1 MLHPPAFESLRNPI
15 MPSGTSTIVSI
26 LIFLF
31 IGTAALLVI
40 FQLVFLIRFK
50 HLQRRY
56 SKAILATK
64 AGVWEWFPQS
74 KKFYISSE
82 FFAQFGFGEEN
93 VPNNIQ
99 DWLAYLKKED
109 RPDFDEWSAAILTQ
123 QINQTTPQSLRFRV
137 DDINGES
144 QWLEMRG
151 SVTRWD
157 SRRRVQC
164 IVGTLEQVNHL
175 VATEKELISARENAR
190 RRELILSS
198 LLNNI
203 PDPVW
208 SKDQDGHYLDCN
220 DAFSTFNNLQR
231 DQVKGKTDQELNLDG
246 NGQYYQDRDNQ
257 ALQRGETLHEHC
269 WGTAADGSGQ
279 RLFEVYRVPIEEP
292 SLNFKGV
299 LGIAR
304 DITERN
310 SLISELKLFKS
321 FADNSAQ
328 GFGMATL
335 NGDMSYL
342 NKKMRDLLCVS
353 DDVPLKD
360 LNYLAFYPSKSQ
372 QFLTNT
378 VIPYVK
384 EHGVWEGELQAQSM
398 DGRVFE
404 TYETYFILRNDEGD
418 AISFGD
424 IMSDISDQKN
434 VSAQLENAKQAA
446 EQASQAKSNFL
457 ANMSHE
463 IRTPLNAIIGYAQ
476 LIREDMTLT
485 GVAKT
490 RFQAIEGA
498 GERLLALIN
507 DILDIA
513 RIESGRMVL
522 HCQKVSLRKEILQ
535 VVKLLQGQAQK
546 KGLQLSA
553 DLDMPAELLVWID
566 PVKFHQVLTNLVGN
580 AVKFTATGSVTV
592 TSHYEDDLLELVI
605 SDTGPGIDN
614 TQMDSLFTPFVQGE
628 AGQREGGTG
637 LGLALSHTLVKLMG
651 GSLAIQSPPSGGTRV
666 TVMMP
671 ISDMTEEVTL
681 EYSAFEAGS
690 HSRLSH
696 PISVLVAEDD
706 DWSRDILVS
715 LLEKAGCQIIEAEDG
730 EIAIERF
737 KKYRPEMVMTDIR
750 MPNKSGRDL
759 LKAIQDLDPDNKIP
773 VIAVTASTMTHELA
787 ELKKDGFWQVI
798 AKPYKVEEVY
808 EALVSHMDVRFV
820 PIFDD
825 HKEAALASS
834 LSKTAEC
841 QQAVM
846 ADQDW
851 QEIYRAAKSGDIN
864 KTNEVVQRLSE
875 QLPASQRRDIT
886 QALDTFD
893 LELVEQLIVDFHPD
907 VLLSGGDSSQL

>member
-1 MLHPPAFESLRNPI
+1 ML
-15 MPSGTSTIVSI
+15 SGTSTIFSL

-31 IGTAALLVI
+31 IATATVLIV
-40 FQLVFLIRFK
+40 FQLIFLIRFK

-82 FFAQFGFGEEN
+82 FFTQLGFGEEDT
-93 VPNNIQ
+93 PNTIQ
-99 DWLAYLKKED
+99 GWLACLKKED
-109 RPDFDEWSAAILTQ
+109 RLAFNEWTVTILTQ
-123 QINQTTPQSLRFRV
+123 QENQITPQFLRFRI
-137 DDINGES
+137 DDIHGES

-157 SRRRVQC
+157 GHRRVQC

-175 VATEKELISARENAR
+175 VDAENELISARETAR

-208 SKDQDGHYLDCN
+208 SKDQQGRYLDCN
-220 DAFSTFNNLQR
+220 DAFSQFNNLPR
-231 DQVKGKTDQELNLDG
+231 DEIKGKTDQELNLDD

-257 ALQRGETLHEHC
+257 ALQGGETLHEHC

-310 SLISELKLFKS
+310 ELIRELKLFKS

-342 NKKMRDLLCVS
+342 NKKMRDLLCIG
-353 DDVPLKD
+353 DDVPVKN
-360 LNYLAFYPSKSQ
+360 LNYLDFYSSNSR
-372 QFLTNT
+372 QFLANT

-384 EHGVWEGELQAQSM
+384 EHGVWEGELQAKSM
-398 DGRVFE
+398 DGRIFE
-404 TYETYFILRNDEGD
+404 TYETYFILRNDEGA

-424 IMSDISDQKN
+424 IMSDISEQKN
-434 VSAQLENAKQAA
+434 VSAQLENAKQVA

-476 LIREDMTLT
+476 LIREDMSLN

-498 GERLLALIN
+498 GGRLLALIN

-513 RIESGRMVL
+513 RIESGRMIL
-522 HCQKVSLRKEILQ
+522 HSQKVSLRKEIQQ
-535 VVKLLQGQAQK
+535 VIKLLQGQAQK
-546 KGLQLSA
+546 KGLQLIA
-553 DLDMPAELLVWID
+553 DLDMPAELWVWID

-580 AVKFTATGSVTV
+580 AVKFTTTGSVTV
-592 TSHYEDDLLELVI
+592 TGRYQDDLLELVV

-651 GSLAIQSPPSGGTRV
+651 GSLSIQSLPGAGTHV

-671 ISDMTEEVTL
+671 ISVMAEDVTL
-681 EYSAFEAGS
+681 EYPIYEAGS

-737 KKYRPEMVMTDIR
+737 KTYRPDMVMTDIR
-750 MPNKSGRDL
+750 MPNKSGQDL
-759 LKAIQDLDPDNKIP
+759 LKAIQALDPDGKVP

-808 EALVSHMDVRFV
+808 EALVTHMNVCFV

-825 HKEAALASS
+825 KKEAALASS
-834 LSKTAEC
+834 QPRKIASSSSAMTGL
-841 QQAVM
+841 
-846 ADQDW
+846 DW
-851 QEIYRAAKSGDIN
+851 QAIYWAAKSGDIN
-864 KTNEVVQRLSE
+864 KASE
-875 QLPASQRRDIT
+875 QLDLFSEKLSSEQRHDIA
-886 QALDTFD
+886 QAIDIFD
-893 LELVEQLIVDFHPD
+893 LELVEQLIVSFYPD
-907 VLLSGGDSSQL
+907 VLLTGDDPSRL

>member
-1 MLHPPAFESLRNPI
+1 MS
-15 MPSGTSTIVSI
+15 SGSSTIFSL

-31 IGTAALLVI
+31 IATATVLVI
-40 FQLVFLIRFK
+40 FQLAFLIRFK

-64 AGVWEWFPQS
+64 SGVWEWFPQS

-82 FFAQFGFGEEN
+82 FFAQLGFGEEDA
-93 VPNNIQ
+93 PNTLHG
-99 DWLAYLKKED
+99 WLAYLKKDD
-109 RPDFDEWSAAILTQ
+109 RSGFDKWTAAILTQ
-123 QINQTTPQSLRFRV
+123 QGNQVTPQSLRFRV
-137 DDINGES
+137 NDVKGES

-157 SRRRVQC
+157 SRSRVQC
-164 IVGTLEQVNHL
+164 VVGTLELVNHL
-175 VATEKELISARENAR
+175 VETEKELISAREHAR

-208 SKDQDGHYLDCN
+208 SKDENGCYLDCN
-220 DAFSTFNNLQR
+220 DAFSLFNNLGR
-231 DQVKGKTDQELNLDG
+231 EEVKGKTDQELNLDG
-246 NGQYYQDRDNQ
+246 NGQYYQDRDNA
-257 ALQRGETLHEHC
+257 ALQRSETLHEHC

-292 SLNFKGV
+292 SLSFKGV

-304 DITERN
+304 DITER
-310 SLISELKLFKS
+310 SELISELKLFKS

-342 NKKMRDLLCVS
+342 NKKMRDLLSVH

-360 LNYLAFYPSKSQ
+360 LNYLAFYPPTSQ

-384 EHGVWEGELQAQSM
+384 EHGVWEGELQAQGM

-404 TYETYFILRNDEGD
+404 TYETYFILRDDEGE

-424 IMSDISDQKN
+424 IMSDISEQKS
-434 VSAQLENAKQAA
+434 VSAQLESAKQAA

-476 LIREDMTLT
+476 LIREDMTLSDL
-485 GVAKT
+485 AQS

-513 RIESGRMVL
+513 RIESGRMIL
-522 HCQKVSLRKEILQ
+522 HCQKVSLRKEIQQ
-535 VVKLLQGQAQK
+535 VIKLLQGQAQK
-546 KGLQLSA
+546 KDIQLIA
-553 DLDMPAELLVWID
+553 DLDMPDELLVWID
-566 PVKFHQVLTNLVGN
+566 PVKFHQILTNLVGN
-580 AVKFTATGSVTV
+580 AVKFTQQGSVTV
-592 TSHYEDDLLELVI
+592 TGCYQDDLLELNV
-605 SDTGPGIDN
+605 SDTGPGIDK
-614 TQMDSLFTPFVQGE
+614 TQMESVFTPFVQGE
-628 AGQREGGTG
+628 AGRREGGTG

-651 GSLAIQSPPSGGTRV
+651 GSLSIRSQLNEGTHV
-666 TVMMP
+666 TIMMP
-671 ISDMTEEVTL
+671 ISDMTEAAKEEPTV
-681 EYSAFEAGS
+681 FEIAPN
-690 HSRLSH
+690 SRLNY
-696 PISVLVAEDD
+696 PLRVLVAEDD

-737 KKYRPEMVMTDIR
+737 KKYRPELVMTDIR
-750 MPNKSGRDL
+750 MPNKSGREL
-759 LKAIQDLDPDNKIP
+759 LQAIKRLDPDNEIP
-773 VIAVTASTMTHELA
+773 VIAVTASSMTHELA

-798 AKPYKVEEVY
+798 AKPYKIEEVY
-808 EALVSHMDVRFV
+808 EALVSHVDVRFV
-820 PIFDD
+820 PIYDD
-825 HKEAALASS
+825 QKEAAIASS
-834 LSKTAEC
+834 QPSPIESP
-841 QQAVM
+841 QDVM
-846 ADQDW
+846 INLDW
-851 QEIYRAAKSGDIN
+851 QAIYWSAKSGDIK
-864 KTNEVVQRLSE
+864 KTNEALQQLSE
-875 QLPASQRRDIT
+875 KMSATQRHDISR
-886 QALDTFD
+886 AIEAFD
-893 LELVEQLIVDFHPD
+893 LELVEQLIVNFYPD
-907 VLLSGGDSSQL
+907 VLLAGEDPSQE